1 MDRSHERL
9 FRGLPGGPE
18 ALVTRGPVVLA
29 RLRVDR
35 FVQEM
40 KLANAEPVDSVDVH
54 LLVDTGAS
62 MSMLDS
68 RVVQHLGLRPV
79 RPTNVVVANNTV
91 SSVMIHRASIAL
103 PMDASH
109 GGDMVLFE
117 IFAAALPPGPAPMAY
132 DGLIG
137 RDFLQRF
144 ELLYDGPRGLFG
156 MRTHVPGE

>member
-1 MDRSHERL
+1 M
-9 FRGLPGGPE
+9 
-18 ALVTRGPVVLA
+18 TRGPVVLA

-40 KLANAEPVDSVDVH
+40 MLANAEPVDRVDVH
-54 LLVDTGAS
+54 RRVDPGAS
-62 MSMLDS
+62 MSMPDS

-79 RPTNVVVANNTV
+79 RPTNAVVAHNTV
-91 SSVMIHRASIAL
+91 SSAMIHRASFVL

-109 GGDMVLFE
+109 GGDRVRFE

-144 ELLYDGPRGLFG
+144 ELLDDGPRGRFG
-156 MRTHVPGE
+156 MRTHVSGE